1 MENEQEAKHIKDEEI
16 KTEEIENEETVVEE
30 EKVEAKKGEAE
41 RVEEEEGEVAE
52 ERFYNVPLGRAWL
65 VPSRKR
71 AAKAMRI
78 LRDFVRR
85 HMKLETG
92 ELDEE
97 EEAESKRLIID
108 NKVNE
113 WIWRRGAENPPR
125 KIRIRAVKYKDG
137 NVKVYL
143 AEGD

>member
-1 MENEQEAKHIKDEEI
+1 MEKDQHKNEKIKN
-16 KTEEIENEETVVEE
+16 EEIENEENVAEE
-30 EKVEAKKGEAE
+30 EKVEAKKDEAE
-41 RVEEEEGEVAE
+41 KREEGEVAE
-52 ERFYNVPLGRAWL
+52 ERFYNVPLSRAWL

-78 LRDFVRR
+78 LIDFVRR
-85 HMKLETG
+85 HMKLKTEEMG
-92 ELDEE
+92 DE
-97 EEAESKRLIID
+97 EEAESKKLIID

-113 WIWRRGAENPPR
+113 RIWRKGAESPPR

>member
-1 MENEQEAKHIKDEEI
+1 MENDQETKQIKDEKI
-16 KTEEIENEETVVEE
+16 KNEEIENEENVAEE
-30 EKVEAKKGEAE
+30 EKVEAKKYEAE
-41 RVEEEEGEVAE
+41 KREEGEVAE

-78 LRDFVRR
+78 LIDFVRR
-85 HMKLETG
+85 HMKLKTE
-92 ELDEE
+92 EME
-97 EEAESKRLIID
+97 EEAESKKLIID

-113 WIWRRGAENPPR
+113 WIWRKGAESPPR